1 MLIMTRNFFW
11 CVLLVIGAFSCRSSK
26 DYLERSNPDKSLQ
39 DAVKKLCKDANN
51 AKATEAIPILY
62 ANIKARRL
70 DKIELYKTS
79 KELSRWDNIL
89 QEYQGL
95 QNAYDVIMSCPAAF
109 KLVTPQSFNANIVET
124 NQLAAQE
131 YYNYGNSFLSAS
143 GKENARVAYKYFLRC
158 DRYSP
163 GFKDVREKIQLAF
176 KNATVVVVINPV
188 DDGSFFYN
196 NGWGNYGAN
205 YNNEYFQLKLLR
217 DLSIN
222 NRYPAIFYT
231 DWEIKRERVS
241 PDWAVDLRLRN
252 IETPRPKEDFATRN
266 VHTDIKVGKDSTGKP
281 IYKTVYATLQ
291 VTKSHFIAWGE
302 MEVNMRDLFNRKSFG
317 YRMFKESFRWEQET
331 ATYSGDSRALS
342 NKDWELVNNKI
353 SVPRKEEVLNEL
365 YKKIYP
371 QVLNHIQY
379 AVAL

>member
-1 MLIMTRNFFW
+1 MNRKYIWLTLLIMG
-11 CVLLVIGAFSCRSSK
+11 VFSCRSSK

-39 DAVKKLCKDANN
+39 DAVKKLCKDAND

-70 DKIELYKTS
+70 EKIELYKIS
-79 KELSRWDNIL
+79 KEPSRWDNML

-95 QNAYDVIMSCPAAF
+95 QNAYDVIMGCPAAF
-109 KLVTPQSFNANIVET
+109 KLVTPQSYNSNIIET
-124 NQLAAQE
+124 SQLAAQE
-131 YYNYGNSFLSAS
+131 YYQYGNSFLALA
-143 GKENARVAYKYFLRC
+143 GKENARAAYKYFLRC

-163 GFKDVREKIQLAF
+163 GFKDVREKIQIAF
-176 KNATVVVVINPV
+176 KNATVLVVINPV
-188 DDGSFFYN
+188 EDGSFFYN

-217 DLSIN
+217 DLNNN
-222 NRYPAIFYT
+222 NRYPAVFYT

-252 IETPRPKEDFATRN
+252 IQVPQPKDEYVSRN
-266 VHTDIKVGKDSTGKP
+266 VHTDIKVGKDSLGRP

-291 VTKSHFIAWGE
+291 VTKSHFVAWGE
-302 MEVNMRDLFNRKSFG
+302 MEVNIRDLFNRKSFA
-317 YRMFKESFRWEQET
+317 YQMFEESFRWEQET

-342 NKDWELVNNKI
+342 SRDWELINNKY

-371 QVLNHIQY
+371 QVLSHIQF